1 MAKITEFSVISSLPE
16 KLQSLRDLASN
27 LYWSWDVEV
36 LELFR
41 RMDPQLWES
50 SRHNPVLILQTI
62 DQKALEALA
71 SDDGFLGHLDR
82 VNEVV
87 SKYINE
93 KKTWFSKTHGE
104 VPDNFKVAYFSAEF
118 GITECIPT
126 YSGGLGILAGDH
138 VKSASDLGI
147 PLVGV
152 GLMYQHGYFR
162 QYLNI
167 DGYQQEAYFS
177 NDPFKMPIS
186 LVRSKDNNKPLL
198 IFVDFPGHKVFARIW
213 KAQVGRVPLYLLDTN
228 VPDNKP
234 NDREITYQLYGGD
247 KEMRIQQEI
256 MIGIGGM
263 KALTALGINPCT
275 VHMNEGHAA
284 FSGIGRIRKLVE
296 EEKLS
301 FDEALVTVRA
311 GGIFTTHTPVPAG
324 IDIFEPNLVDR
335 YFSHYY
341 DRLGLNKKSFLAL
354 GRRNPENDL
363 EPFNMSFLA
372 FRVSAYYNGVSR
384 LHASVSRSMWQGNWP
399 QVPVDD
405 VPITNVTNGVH
416 IHSWISREAGELYDR
431 YLGSRWREDAT
442 DKTVWEKVKDLPDEA
457 LWRTH
462 ELRRERLVSFARRKL
477 KRQLTDRGASTQ
489 EIEMAEEV
497 LEPNALTIGF
507 ARRFAAYKRATLILR
522 QPERLKKIL
531 TSKEHPVQLIFAGKA
546 HPQNEEGKALIRQ
559 IIHFSRD
566 PEVRRR
572 VVFLENYDMIVSRY
586 MVQGVDV
593 WLNNPRRPMEA
604 SGTSGM
610 KVVCN
615 GGLNL
620 SILDGWWCEA
630 YEIDPNAGWAIGK
643 GEEYDDLNLQ
653 DEVEANALYN
663 LLEHEVIPLFY
674 NRSEDGLPRR
684 WIEKMKT
691 SISKLTPE
699 FNTNRMV
706 QEYLERF
713 YLTAAENSLD
723 LVKDDFAKTKELALW
738 IKKVRGEWQ
747 SVKIEDVTADTSH
760 DYVVGSEMAVSAK
773 VRLGSLTP
781 EDVSVEVYYGSLDQ
795 RREISKADTVVLQP
809 KGNSSDESC
818 LFKGFVPCM
827 HSGQHGFNV
836 RVLPKH
842 EHLVQPYNLGLIL
855 WQ

>member
-1 MAKITEFSVISSLPE
+1 
-16 KLQSLRDLASN
+16 
-27 LYWSWDVEV
+27 
-36 LELFR
+36 
-41 RMDPQLWES
+41 
-50 SRHNPVLILQTI
+50 
-62 DQKALEALA
+62 
-71 SDDGFLGHLDR
+71 
-82 VNEVV
+82 
-87 SKYINE
+87 
-93 KKTWFSKTHGE
+93 
-104 VPDNFKVAYFSAEF
+104 
-118 GITECIPT
+118 
-126 YSGGLGILAGDH
+126 
-138 VKSASDLGI
+138 
-147 PLVGV
+147 
-152 GLMYQHGYFR
+152 
-162 QYLNI
+162 
-167 DGYQQEAYFS
+167 
-177 NDPFKMPIS
+177 
-186 LVRSKDNNKPLL
+186 
-198 IFVDFPGHKVFARIW
+198 
-213 KAQVGRVPLYLLDTN
+213 
-228 VPDNKP
+228 
-234 NDREITYQLYGGD
+234 
-247 KEMRIQQEI
+247 
-256 MIGIGGM
+256 
-263 KALTALGINPCT
+263 
-275 VHMNEGHAA
+275 
-284 FSGIGRIRKLVE
+284 
-296 EEKLS
+296 
-301 FDEALVTVRA
+301 
-311 GGIFTTHTPVPAG
+311 
-324 IDIFEPNLVDR
+324 
-335 YFSHYY
+335 
-341 DRLGLNKKSFLAL
+341 
-354 GRRNPENDL
+354 
-363 EPFNMSFLA
+363 
-372 FRVSAYYNGVSR
+372 
-384 LHASVSRSMWQGNWP
+384 
-399 QVPVDD
+399 
-405 VPITNVTNGVH
+405 
-416 IHSWISREAGELYDR
+416 
-431 YLGSRWREDAT
+431 
-442 DKTVWEKVKDLPDEA
+442 
-457 LWRTH
+457 
-462 ELRRERLVSFARRKL
+462 
-477 KRQLTDRGASTQ
+477 
-489 EIEMAEEV
+489 
-497 LEPNALTIGF
+497 
-507 ARRFAAYKRATLILR
+507 
-522 QPERLKKIL
+522 
-531 TSKEHPVQLIFAGKA
+531 
-546 HPQNEEGKALIRQ
+546 
-559 IIHFSRD
+559 
-566 PEVRRR
+566 
-572 VVFLENYDMIVSRY
+572 
-586 MVQGVDV
+586 
-593 WLNNPRRPMEA
+593 MEA

-713 YLTAAENSLD
+713 YLTAAENCLD